1 MNMKTTQLVLVSLVL
16 VFLGCKENE
25 KQVKQVSEDSA
36 TSIQQDKNSGN
47 ISLRQNGDYQMLFH
61 SNRDACPL
69 ITTSEI
75 ESILQLSEGSV
86 TQTTPGNLCAYEIVL
101 ADGTKSALTISP
113 GKMSRKDIAAE
124 IENFKK
130 DDTGLLQ
137 HQVSTT
143 GDTHLC
149 LAKPQSRLMLYN
161 ENYDGYVILGFSSQM
176 VPKNNLTSAEKRRE
190 NALLVGNALL
200 EKYKK

>member
-1 MNMKTTQLVLVSLVL
+1 MKSNFILPIVLAL
-16 VFLGCKENE
+16 FLYGCDENK
-25 KQVKQVSEDSA
+25 KQPQKLTEDSVKA
-36 TSIQQDKNSGN
+36 VQEEKESNNQTLQ
-47 ISLRQNGDYQMLFH
+47 QNGDYQMLFH

-75 ESILQLSEGSV
+75 ESILLLSEGTV
-86 TQTTPGNLCAYEIVL
+86 TQTNPANLCAYELVL
-101 ADGTKSALTISP
+101 ADGTKYALTISP
-113 GKMSRKDIAAE
+113 GRMNRRDIAAE
-124 IENFKK
+124 IESFKN

-137 HQVSTT
+137 HQISTT

-161 ENYDGYVILGFSSQM
+161 SNYDGYVVIGYMSQM

-190 NALLVGNALL
+190 YAITIGNALL
-200 EKYKK
+200 KKYKN